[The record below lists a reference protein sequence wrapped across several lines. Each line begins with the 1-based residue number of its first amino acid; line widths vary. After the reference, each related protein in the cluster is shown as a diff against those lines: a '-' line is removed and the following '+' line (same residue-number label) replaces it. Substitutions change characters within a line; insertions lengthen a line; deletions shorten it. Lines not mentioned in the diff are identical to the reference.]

1 MTRVLVSADME
12 GVTGVTCPDDVEPG
26 TASWERMRPL
36 FTGDVNAVVDGL
48 LAGGADDV
56 LVNDAHYTQRNLLL
70 EALDPRA
77 RLLTGRH
84 KPLGMMAGI
93 ELADAV
99 VFLGYH
105 TGAGQQGVLSHTYL
119 GTGLTGFRIDGE
131 PADEGRMN
139 ALIAEEHGVPVV
151 LVTGDDLTCR
161 AAGTWAPDALVVAV
175 KECVSRYAAVC
186 LPPARSAELLRARA
200 AEAAS
205 RLLRHPVRRTRA
217 DAADPARRRGA
228 PDRSHRFELD
238 FHAPH
243 LAAAVLAVPTVEAN
257 GPRGIAFTAADA
269 TTAARTF
276 KVCTTVAGAAMEDH
290 FG

>member
-1 MTRVLVSADME
+1 MTRVLISADME

-48 LAGGADDV
+48 LAGGASEV

-84 KPLGMMAGI
+84 KPLGMMEGI
-93 ELADAV
+93 ERADAV

-105 TGAGQQGVLSHTYL
+105 TGAGQQGVLAHTYL
-119 GTGLTGFRIDGE
+119 GTGLTAFRIDGE

-151 LVTGDDLTCR
+151 LVTGDDLTCE
-161 AAGTWAPDALVVAV
+161 AAGTWAPGARVVAV
-175 KECVSRYAAVC
+175 KECVSRYAALC
-186 LPPARSAELLRARA
+186 LPPARSAELLREQAV
-200 AEAAS
+200 EAA
-205 RLLRHPVRRTRA
+205 RRHRVRSERPDAETPRA
-217 DAADPARRRGA
+217 GGAPAR
-228 PDRSHRFELD
+228 SLRFELD

-243 LAAAVLAVPTVEAN
+243 LAAAVLAVPTVEPH
-257 GPRGIAFTAADA
+257 GPRGIAFTAPDA

-276 KVCTTVAGAAMEDH
+276 KVCTSIAGTAMEDH

>member
-1 MTRVLVSADME
+1 MTRVLISADME

-26 TASWERMRPL
+26 TAAWERMRPL
-36 FTGDVNAVVDGL
+36 LTGDVNAVIDGL
-48 LAGGADDV
+48 LAGGASDV

-70 EALDPRA
+70 EAVDPRA

-84 KPLGMMAGI
+84 KPLGMMEGI
-93 ELADAV
+93 DRADAV

-105 TGAGQQGVLSHTYL
+105 TGAGQRGVLSHTYL
-119 GTGLTGFRIDGE
+119 GTGPTAFRIDGE

-151 LVTGDDLTCR
+151 LVTGDDLTCEASR
-161 AAGTWAPDALVVAV
+161 AWAPEARVVAV
-175 KECVSRYAAVC
+175 KECVSRYAAIC
-186 LPPARSAELLRARA
+186 LPPARSTELLRAQALAALRA
-200 AEAAS
+200 HAAPGEGP
-205 RLLRHPVRRTRA
+205 RTLRAGSPSTR
-217 DAADPARRRGA
+217 P
-228 PDRSHRFELD
+228 HRFELD

-243 LAAAVLAVPTVEAN
+243 LAEAVRAVPTVERN
-257 GPRGIAFTAADA
+257 GPRGIAFTAPDA

-290 FG
+290 FD

>member
-1 MTRVLVSADME
+1 MTRVLISADME

-26 TASWERMRPL
+26 TASWERLRPL

-48 LAGGADDV
+48 LAGGATEV
-56 LVNDAHYTQRNLLL
+56 LVNDAHYTQRNLLI

-84 KPLGMMAGI
+84 KPLGMMEGI
-93 ELADAV
+93 DRADAV

-119 GTGLTGFRIDGE
+119 GTGLTAFRIDGE

-139 ALIAEEHGVPVV
+139 ALIAEEHGVPVI
-151 LVTGDDLTCR
+151 LVTGDDRTCE
-161 AAGTWAPDALVVAV
+161 AAGAWAPDARVVAV
-175 KECVSRYAAVC
+175 KECVSRYAALC
-186 LPPARSAELLRARA
+186 LPPARSAELLRAQATAAVRA
-200 AEAAS
+200 QSVPTE
-205 RLLRHPVRRTRA
+205 HPDGRTRGA
-217 DAADPARRRGA
+217 QGGPAG
-228 PDRSHRFELD
+228 PHRFEID

-243 LAAAVLAVPTVEAN
+243 LAAAVLAVPTVEHN
-257 GPRGIAFTAADA
+257 GPCGIAFTSPDA

-276 KVCTTVAGAAMEDH
+276 KVCTTIAGAAMEDH
-290 FG
+290 FD

>member
-36 FTGDVNAVVDGL
+36 LTGDVNAVVDGL
-48 LAGGADDV
+48 LAGGASEV

-93 ELADAV
+93 ESADAV

-105 TGAGQQGVLSHTYL
+105 TGAGEQGVLSHTYL

-139 ALIAEEHGVPVV
+139 ALIAEEHGVPVL

-161 AAGTWAPDALVVAV
+161 AAETWAPDALVVAV

-200 AEAAS
+200 AEATARLS
-205 RLLRHPVRRTRA
+205 RQPVPSAPA
-217 DAADPARRRGA
+217 DAEPARRRGA
-228 PDRSHRFELD
+228 PGGPHRFELD

-257 GPRGIAFTAADA
+257 GPRGVAFTAPDA

-276 KVCTTVAGAAMEDH
+276 KVCTTVAGAATEDH

>member
-1 MTRVLVSADME
+1 MTRVLISADME

-26 TASWERMRPL
+26 TASWERMRSL

-48 LAGGADDV
+48 LAGGATEV
-56 LVNDAHYTQRNLLL
+56 LVNDAHYTQRNLLI

-84 KPLGMMAGI
+84 KPLGMMEGI
-93 ELADAV
+93 DRVDAV

-139 ALIAEEHGVPVV
+139 ALIAEEHGVP
-151 LVTGDDLTCR
+151 LIMVTGDDRTCAAAR
-161 AAGTWAPDALVVAV
+161 AWATDVRVVAV
-175 KECVSRYAAVC
+175 KECVSRYAALC
-186 LPPARSAELLRARA
+186 LPPARSAELLRAQATEAVRA
-200 AEAAS
+200 QS
-205 RLLRHPVRRTRA
+205 LHTGHPDGRTRPA
-217 DAADPARRRGA
+217 PSSPAR
-228 PDRSHRFELD
+228 PHRFELE

-243 LAAAVLAVPTVEAN
+243 LAAAVLAVPTVEHN
-257 GPRGIAFTAADA
+257 GPRGIAFTSPDA

-276 KVCTTVAGAAMEDH
+276 KVCTSVAGAAMEDH
-290 FG
+290 FD

>member
-1 MTRVLVSADME
+1 MTTVLVSADME
-12 GVTGVTCPDDVEPG
+12 GATGVTCPDDVEPG

-36 FTGDVNAVVDGL
+36 FTGDVNAAVDGL
-48 LAGGADDV
+48 LAGGATEV

-70 EALDPRA
+70 ESLDPRA

-93 ELADAV
+93 DRADAV

-105 TGAGQQGVLSHTYL
+105 TGAGEQGVLSHTYL
-119 GTGLTGFRIDGE
+119 GTGLVAFRIDGE

-151 LVTGDDLTCR
+151 LVTGDDLTCE
-161 AAGTWAPDALVVAV
+161 AARLWAPEALVVAV
-175 KECVSRYAAVC
+175 KECVSRYAAIC
-186 LPPARSAELLRARA
+186 LPPGRSAELLRAQA
-200 AEAAS
+200 AEAV
-205 RLLRHPVRRTRA
+205 RLLPTRRDHA
-217 DAADPARRRGA
+217 DAPEGRGVPAR
-228 PDRSHRFELD
+228 PHRFELD

-243 LAAAVLAVPTVEAN
+243 LAAAVLAVPTVEPN
-257 GPRGIAFTAADA
+257 GPRGVAFTAPDA

-276 KVCTTVAGAAMEDH
+276 KVCTSIAGAAMEDH
-290 FG
+290 FD

>member
-1 MTRVLVSADME
+1 MTRVLISADME

-48 LAGGADDV
+48 LAGGATEV
-56 LVNDAHYTQRNLLL
+56 LVNDAHYTQRNLLI

-84 KPLGMMAGI
+84 KPLGMMEGI
-93 ELADAV
+93 DRADAV

-119 GTGLTGFRIDGE
+119 GTALTAFRIDGE

-139 ALIAEEHGVPVV
+139 ALIAEEHGVPVI
-151 LVTGDDLTCR
+151 LVTGDDRTCEAAR
-161 AAGTWAPDALVVAV
+161 AWAPDVRVVAV
-175 KECVSRYAAVC
+175 KECVSRYAALC
-186 LPPARSAELLRARA
+186 LPPARSAELLRAQATEAVRA
-200 AEAAS
+200 QSLHTEHS
-205 RLLRHPVRRTRA
+205 DGRTRPVPSS
-217 DAADPARRRGA
+217 PAR
-228 PDRSHRFELD
+228 PHRFELE

-243 LAAAVLAVPTVEAN
+243 LAAAVLAVPTVEHN
-257 GPRGIAFTAADA
+257 GPRGIAFTSPDA

-276 KVCTTVAGAAMEDH
+276 KVCTSVAGAAMEDH
-290 FG
+290 FD

>member
-1 MTRVLVSADME
+1 MTRVLISADME

-26 TASWERMRPL
+26 TAAWERMRPL
-36 FTGDVNAVVDGL
+36 LTGDVNAVIDGL
-48 LAGGADDV
+48 LAGGASDV

-70 EALDPRA
+70 EAVDPRA

-84 KPLGMMAGI
+84 KPLGMMEGI
-93 ELADAV
+93 DRADAV

-105 TGAGQQGVLSHTYL
+105 TGAGERGVLSHTYL
-119 GTGLTGFRIDGE
+119 GTGPTAFRIDGE

-151 LVTGDDLTCR
+151 LVTGDDLTCEASR
-161 AAGTWAPDALVVAV
+161 AWAPEARVVAV
-175 KECVSRYAAVC
+175 KECVSRYAALC
-186 LPPARSAELLRARA
+186 LPPARSAELLRAQALAALRA
-200 AEAAS
+200 HAA
-205 RLLRHPVRRTRA
+205 RGDGPRTA
-217 DAADPARRRGA
+217 GA
-228 PDRSHRFELD
+228 GSPSARSHRFELD

-243 LAAAVLAVPTVEAN
+243 LAEAVGAVPTVERN
-257 GPRGIAFTAADA
+257 GPRGIAFTAPDA

-290 FG
+290 FD